1 MYIFAVKMA
10 NDYFRFKQFT
20 VSQSRCAMKV
30 GTDGTL
36 LGAWAEGGSEIL
48 DIGTGTGLIA
58 LMMAQRFRDA
68 RITGVD
74 IDADAAAQARD
85 NVAQSPFAGRINIEC
100 ADVLQMQ
107 GQYDCIVSNPPY
119 FSNALL
125 SPDRQRTLARHTES
139 LTYRSLWQAV
149 SRLLTDDGK
158 FSLVVP
164 FDYRQKVME
173 EAALAGFFLHREW
186 AVKTTPAKAPRRFLL
201 AFGRHPIKTA
211 DQGTGILEAS
221 PGQRS
226 EWYRQLTDDFYL

>member
-1 MYIFAVKMA
+1 MA

-20 VSQSRCAMKV
+20 VFQSRCAMKV

-48 DIGTGTGLIA
+48 DVGTGTGLIA
-58 LMMAQRFRDA
+58 LMMAQRFQNA

-74 IDADAAAQARD
+74 IDADAAVQARE
-85 NVAQSPFAGRINIEC
+85 NVALSPFVDRIDIVC

-119 FSNALL
+119 FSNALP
-125 SPDRQRTLARHTES
+125 SPDRQLKLARHAES
-139 LTYRSLWQAV
+139 LTYRGLWQV
-149 SRLLTDDGK
+149 VGRLLTDDGR

-164 FDYRQKVME
+164 FDYRQKVKE

-186 AVKTTPAKAPRRFLL
+186 AVKTTPAKAPRRYLL
-201 AFGRHPIKTA
+201 AFGRHPVKTT
-211 DQGTGILEAS
+211 DQGTVVLEAS

-226 EWYRQLTDDFYL
+226 EWYRQLTADFYL